1 LEFQRTWQKQHTMT
15 SQQKTSRE
23 WSALNGLSE
32 SDERLTDKLPQSLLA
47 QMTLEE
53 KVDQMSG
60 DIPYLSCLFQMMI
73 DYANTPYRAGV
84 NSRLNIPGITFS
96 DGPRGIVRG
105 RSTCFPVPMARGASW
120 DIDLEQ
126 RIGEAIGFE
135 GSVQGINTVAAP
147 CINVLRHPA
156 WGRAQETYGEDPY
169 HLGEMGAALVR
180 GLQKHLMSC
189 VKHYACNSIENTRT
203 KVNVQ
208 IGERTLREI
217 YLPAFK
223 RCVDAGAAS
232 VMSAYNQINGQ
243 YCGENLRLLREIL
256 KEEWGFSGFVMS
268 DFVFGVHDGKRS
280 AMAGLDIEM
289 PSAHYYGKK
298 LVKLVKQGEVPEE
311 LINEAVLRILRQK
324 IRFSQVGTAPRNQ
337 DQALASQAHSRL
349 AREAALKSVVLLKN
363 QAPYGQTVVT
373 EQIRTVASLFSFERP
388 NPSKMVARMHE
399 PTWEVRG
406 NEFSLHEPVLPFD
419 AGRLQRLALVGELA
433 VKPNLGSHGSSDVH
447 PPQVVTILQGLQE
460 LAAGR
465 FELTYSSGR
474 APSEAASLARVAD
487 ASVIVVGYTPKDEGE
502 NLFARG
508 GDRAT
513 LSLQDIDVALILA
526 IAAANPRTVV
536 VIISGGPVIIE
547 NWAGFIPAILMAWY
561 PGMEGGRALAE
572 LLLGLANP
580 SGKLP
585 FAVPKSPEHLPPF
598 DNKSRQVEYGSYHG
612 YRWLDKK
619 PQRPAYPF
627 GFGLSYTTFE
637 YHNLRVLDSRLK
649 PQDTL
654 LVEVDVANTG
664 SRQGDE
670 ITQVY
675 ISPPATAVDRP
686 VKELK
691 GFTRLSLSPGE
702 QQTARFSVP
711 VASLAFYDEST
722 AAWAVEHGLYQVY
735 AGGSSDLNALQ
746 AGDFIVFP

>member
-1 LEFQRTWQKQHTMT
+1 
-15 SQQKTSRE
+15 
-23 WSALNGLSE
+23 
-32 SDERLTDKLPQSLLA
+32 
-47 QMTLEE
+47 
-53 KVDQMSG
+53 
-60 DIPYLSCLFQMMI
+60 
-73 DYANTPYRAGV
+73 
-84 NSRLNIPGITFS
+84 
-96 DGPRGIVRG
+96 
-105 RSTCFPVPMARGASW
+105 
-120 DIDLEQ
+120 
-126 RIGEAIGFE
+126 
-135 GSVQGINTVAAP
+135 
-147 CINVLRHPA
+147 
-156 WGRAQETYGEDPY
+156 
-169 HLGEMGAALVR
+169 
-180 GLQKHLMSC
+180 
-189 VKHYACNSIENTRT
+189 
-203 KVNVQ
+203 
-208 IGERTLREI
+208 
-217 YLPAFK
+217 
-223 RCVDAGAAS
+223 
-232 VMSAYNQINGQ
+232 
-243 YCGENLRLLREIL
+243 LLREIL

-337 DQALASQAHSRL
+337 DQALASQAHRRL

-447 PPQVVTILQGLQE
+447 PPQVETILQGLQE

-598 DNKSRQVEYGSYHG
+598 DNKSR
-612 YRWLDKK
+612 
-619 PQRPAYPF
+619 RPAYPF

-711 VASLAFYDEST
+711 VASLAFYDESA

-735 AGGSSDLNALQ
+735 VGGSSDLNALQ
-746 AGDFIVFP
+746 AGDFTVFP